1 MPSRPA
7 HVSKKQ
13 SVLARILG
21 RVLGAGKPT
30 PFSTGVS
37 STHRSRPAWVQ
48 EYFKSRAAEKRARRA
63 AKPGCSTYARQNGPK
78 DLPALS

>member
-1 MPSRPA
+1 MYRPKQYT
-7 HVSKKQ
+7 KKD
-13 SVLARILG
+13 SLLARLVG
-21 RVLGAGKPT
+21 RMLGAGKPT
-30 PFSTGVS
+30 PFSIGVS

-63 AKPGCSTYARQNGPK
+63 AKPGCSTYARQNGSK